1 MSNEKLIIK
10 EMADLLHEMAGDMW
24 VALEVARCVT
34 DPACQEIFEEDRIK
48 VEKLL
53 KRIKEEE
60 TK

>member
-1 MSNEKLIIK
+1 MTKEKLIIK
-10 EMADLLHEMAGDMW
+10 EMADLLNEMAGDMW
-24 VALEVARCVT
+24 VALELARCVT
-34 DPACQEIFEEDRIK
+34 DTSCQEIFEEDRIK